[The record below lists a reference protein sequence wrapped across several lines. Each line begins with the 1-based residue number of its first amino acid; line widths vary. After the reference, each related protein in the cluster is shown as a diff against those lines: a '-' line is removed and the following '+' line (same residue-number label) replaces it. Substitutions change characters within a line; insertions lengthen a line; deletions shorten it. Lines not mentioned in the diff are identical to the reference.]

1 MEPMAE
7 RRMEEQQLVFA
18 EEGGLGITFCTH
30 AAEDESLVVVM
41 QILPDSLAAQHEELV
56 PGMVLSSVQGAP
68 VPDASD
74 FKATMTLIR
83 AAGRPLVL
91 GFAMVQT
98 ATNDWTP
105 RLVPL
110 ARPARQD
117 KCPPSP
123 TQLSAAGDDGEASKA
138 TVDQDPKED
147 DFGFSIGGC
156 CSPTRSSPSL
166 LPCLPASL
174 SPSFPPSF
182 PPSRPLF
189 HSLFLSL
196 SD

>member
-41 QILPDSLAAQHEELV
+41 QILPNSLAAQHEELV

-74 FKATMTLIR
+74 FKATMALIR

-98 ATNDWTP
+98 ATNDWKP

-123 TQLSAAGDDGEASKA
+123 TQLSEAGETPKA

-156 CSPTRSSPSL
+156 CSPTRSALCLPPSL
-166 LPCLPASL
+166 PPSLYFSL
-174 SPSFPPSF
+174 SF
-182 PPSRPLF
+182 
-189 HSLFLSL
+189 SL
-196 SD
+196 